1 MNWLQVKTCLVA
13 SLIVLSDNGI
23 FGARLPGDNG
33 YIYDKPAILPGNDFG
48 RRINPDY
55 PDALAG
61 NNNYGRAGFSRGT
74 SINNGFAYPTG
85 QQSPYQEYPDY
96 RGNYQGN
103 YRGYQAY
110 RDDGRFGAYQGY
122 NTNEGTRPMPYSFQ
136 YEVKDG
142 ASGNDYG
149 QQESGDG
156 NGNVRGEY
164 RVLLPDSRTQIVR
177 YTADDANGYV
187 ADVRYEG
194 QAQFFPNQYS
204 NPGRFLGDFGSA
216 YRQGFNGAVAASGS
230 GNVNRVGFQAANQY
244 LPPAGTYGK

>member
-1 MNWLQVKTCLVA
+1 MCKYVCNNSDEFSSCPITAFLGLDCLATTATSTTSPQSSPATISAVA
-13 SLIVLSDNGI
+13 STRTIQMPWLATTITDELDFLEARVLITALLTQRVNNRLIKSI
-23 FGARLPGDNG
+23 RTIEETIKEIIGAIRLIETMGG
-33 YIYDKPAILPGNDFG
+33 
-48 RRINPDY
+48 
-55 PDALAG
+55 LAPIKVTTLT
-61 NNNYGRAGFSRGT
+61 RA
-74 SINNGFAYPTG
+74 
-85 QQSPYQEYPDY
+85 
-96 RGNYQGN
+96 QG
-103 YRGYQAY
+103 
-110 RDDGRFGAYQGY
+110 
-122 NTNEGTRPMPYSFQ
+122 FQ